1 MSDTRLN
8 KYINFQAQHQKN
20 FSMFNFIFQI
30 MLSNYEFVGT
40 AIKCKYLN
48 DTNILFKLS
57 KTARS
62 LENIRLVEAGS
73 Q

>member
-1 MSDTRLN
+1 
-8 KYINFQAQHQKN
+8 
-20 FSMFNFIFQI
+20 MFNFIFQI